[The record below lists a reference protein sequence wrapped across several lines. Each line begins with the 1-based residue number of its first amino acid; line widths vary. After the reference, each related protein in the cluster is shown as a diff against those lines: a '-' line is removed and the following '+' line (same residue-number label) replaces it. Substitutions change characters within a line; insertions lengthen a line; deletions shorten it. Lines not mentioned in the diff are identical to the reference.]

1 MHFYLGWL
9 SFSALSMVP
18 LLKPVPGA
26 CVAALVGA
34 FMDGFLD
41 AHDAQN
47 CRQHPG
53 HAGNLLLA
61 VVFARG
67 LRKFTNRQGYPMQL
81 PLGS

>member
-1 MHFYLGWL
+1 
-9 SFSALSMVP
+9 
-18 LLKPVPGA
+18 VPGA
-26 CVAALVGA
+26 CLAARFGE

-41 AHDAQN
+41 AQN
-47 CRQHPG
+47 RRQHSG

-81 PLGS
+81 PVGS